1 MLVGNPLPQGT
12 RKEDVIS
19 VAGPKL
25 NVETNWSWVT
35 ITGMLII

>member
-1 MLVGNPLPQGT
+1 VGNPLPQGT

-25 NVETNWSWVT
+25 
-35 ITGMLII
+35 MLKLIDLE